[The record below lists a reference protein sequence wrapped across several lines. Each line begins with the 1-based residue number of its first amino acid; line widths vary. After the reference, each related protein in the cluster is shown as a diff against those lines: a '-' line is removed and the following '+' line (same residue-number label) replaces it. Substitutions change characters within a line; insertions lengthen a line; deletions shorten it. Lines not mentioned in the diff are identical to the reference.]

1 MKFFL
6 TLFFA
11 ATLAFAINAQTTNTQ
26 QQPAANTNQEAP
38 AQKIAYEVIPAKK
51 VVTPTVT
58 VTEGQQADE
67 LSEIRQEQ
75 KQQKMQS
82 GTPARRVTSQELKQ
96 QELQKKHQ
104 ETYELKDEK
113 PQE

>member
-1 MKFFL
+1 MKFFF

-11 ATLAFAINAQTTNTQ
+11 ATLAFAINAQTSNTQ
-26 QQPAANTNQEAP
+26 QPPANTSQTEP
-38 AQKIAYEVIPAKK
+38 AQKIAYEIIPAKK

-58 VTEGQQADE
+58 TPEGQQAGE
-67 LSEIRQEQ
+67 LSEIHREQ
-75 KQQKMQS
+75 KQQKLQS